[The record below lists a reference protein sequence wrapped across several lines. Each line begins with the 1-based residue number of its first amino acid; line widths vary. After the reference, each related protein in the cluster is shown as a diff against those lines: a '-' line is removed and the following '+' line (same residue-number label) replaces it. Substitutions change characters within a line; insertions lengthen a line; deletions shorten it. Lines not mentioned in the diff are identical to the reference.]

1 MSDDHVMEVEKLRR
15 ALKRIRDYW
24 PRNPLNEWS
33 QAAAFR
39 EVQQIAA
46 DALSPGLRAAR
57 IRADEA
63 ARAADRRRVGALKR
77 GMRYFMPDTLPGS
90 GAWVRFLR
98 GDGQHS
104 GIAHVKVVEVVGRPI
119 SALMERGHHLEVYAG
134 NLRAEPGVPIEAAP

>member
-15 ALKRIRDYW
+15 ALERIRDYR
-24 PRNPLNEWS
+24 PRGPLNEWS
-33 QAAAFR
+33 QADAFG

-46 DALSPGLRAAR
+46 DALSPGLRDAR

-63 ARAADRRRVGALKR
+63 ARRADRRRVGALKR
-77 GMRYFMPDTLPGS
+77 GVRYFMPDTMPGS

-119 SALMERGHHLEVYAG
+119 SALNAGRHLEVYAG
-134 NLRAEPGVPIEAAP
+134 NLQAAPGVPIEAAP